1 MKMRYDFM
9 GIIEQIGW
17 MADSACTKSGTV
29 FMGGNNR
36 DRAVLNV

>member
-1 MKMRYDFM
+1 MKMRYDFKS
-9 GIIEQIGW
+9 IIERMGW

-36 DRAVLNV
+36 DRAVLSV